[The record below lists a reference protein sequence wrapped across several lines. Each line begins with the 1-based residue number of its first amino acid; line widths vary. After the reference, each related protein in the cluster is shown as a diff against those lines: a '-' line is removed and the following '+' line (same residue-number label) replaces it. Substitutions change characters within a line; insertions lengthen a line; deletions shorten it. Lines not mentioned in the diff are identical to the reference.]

1 MISENAFRNLAL
13 SFPGATEQPH
23 FEITS
28 FRVGKKIF
36 ATLNAEHNRATLLLP
51 LLQQDAIV
59 SLNPEAFSPVPNKW
73 GTHGWTH
80 VDLKK
85 VNKGLLADALEVAYN
100 AVARNKPT
108 PSTKAPKPTKSRA
121 RRKS

>member
-1 MISENAFRNLAL
+1 MISEKVFRTLAL
-13 SFPGATEQPH
+13 AFPDATEHPH

-36 ATLNAEHNRATLLLP
+36 ATLNADHNRATLLLP

-59 SLNPEAFSPVPNKW
+59 SLNPKAFSPVPNKW

-80 VDLKK
+80 VDLKQVK
-85 VNKGLLADALEVAYN
+85 KGLLTDALEVAYT
-100 AVARNKPT
+100 AVAPKKPT
-108 PSTKAPKPTKSRA
+108 SATKSSKPTKSKA
-121 RRKS
+121 GRKS

>member
-1 MISENAFRNLAL
+1 MISEKVFRTLAL
-13 SFPGATEQPH
+13 SFPNATEQPH

-36 ATLNAEHNRATLLLP
+36 ATLNVAHNRATLLLP

-80 VDLKK
+80 VDLEK
-85 VNKGLLADALEVAYN
+85 VNKGLLADALEVAH
-100 AVARNKPT
+100 ASVALKKTNHKKTAKQRGKT
-108 PSTKAPKPTKSRA
+108 
-121 RRKS
+121 

>member
-1 MISENAFRNLAL
+1 MISGNAFRNLAL

-36 ATLNAEHNRATLLLP
+36 ATLNAEHYRATLLLP

-85 VNKGLLADALEVAYN
+85 VKKGLLTDALEVAYS
-100 AVARNKPT
+100 AVAPKKPT
-108 PSTKAPKPTKSRA
+108 STAMTSKPAKSRA

>member
-1 MISENAFRNLAL
+1 MISEKAFRTLAL
-13 SFPGATEQPH
+13 SFPDATEQPH

-28 FRVGKKIF
+28 FRIGKKIF
-36 ATLNAEHNRATLLLP
+36 ATLNVEHNRATLLLP

-85 VNKGLLADALEVAYN
+85 VKKGLLTDALEVAHA
-100 AVARNKPT
+100 AVASKKLTSSAKSSKP
-108 PSTKAPKPTKSRA
+108 SKSRSL
-121 RRKS
+121 RKS

>member
-1 MISENAFRNLAL
+1 MVSEKTFRTLAL
-13 SFPGATEQPH
+13 AFPDATEQPH

-36 ATLNAEHNRATLLLP
+36 ATLNVAHNRATLLLP

-85 VNKGLLADALEVAYN
+85 VNKGLLADALEVAH
-100 AVARNKPT
+100 AGVASKEVN
-108 PSTKAPKPTKSRA
+108 PKKTSKKRG
-121 RRKS
+121 KT

>member
-1 MISENAFRNLAL
+1 MVSEKTFRTLAL
-13 SFPGATEQPH
+13 AFPDATEQPH

-36 ATLNAEHNRATLLLP
+36 ATLNVAHNRATLLLP

-85 VNKGLLADALEVAYN
+85 VNKGLLADALEVAHA
-100 AVARNKPT
+100 AVVSKKSTSSGKDSKTSKPR
-108 PSTKAPKPTKSRA
+108 S
-121 RRKS
+121 RRKL